1 MAKKTKAAQIQTLQ
15 EMIRGGLVYSDTN
28 HTDHV
33 KAHISAL
40 ESLYLTDDTWQA
52 SDVQTRLEREF
63 EALRASFDKDPG
75 QTLRNILETSNN
87 FPKLNHRLAIIGISP
102 QIYSYLREENR
113 LLGIEFVKVNADNIV
128 KRWSQYNSPLWKT
141 LNGVYDD

>member
-1 MAKKTKAAQIQTLQ
+1 MAKSKAAQIQTLQ
-15 EMIRGGLVYSDTN
+15 EMIRGGVVTTN
-28 HTDHV
+28 HADHV

-63 EALRASFDKDPG
+63 DALRASFDKDPG
-75 QTLRNILETSNN
+75 KTVRDILENSADFTQ
-87 FPKLNHRLAIIGISP
+87 LNHKLAIIGISP
-102 QIYSYLREENR
+102 SIYGHLREENR
-113 LLGIEFVKVNADNIV
+113 LLNIQFIKANADNIV

-141 LNGVYDD
+141 MNGVGID